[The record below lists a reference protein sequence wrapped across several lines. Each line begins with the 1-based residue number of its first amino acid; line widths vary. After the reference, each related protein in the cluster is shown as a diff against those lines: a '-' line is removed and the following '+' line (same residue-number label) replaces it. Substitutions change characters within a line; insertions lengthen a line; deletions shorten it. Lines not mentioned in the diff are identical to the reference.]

1 MKENLY
7 QKWRQE
13 SDVDL
18 MSLLSSCIVHQKALT
33 IFVPAKKKNP
43 SDVQLYFWHW
53 SQVVDLI
60 LTSTERE
67 ELAL

>member
-18 MSLLSSCIVHQKALT
+18 VSLLSSCIVHQKALT
-33 IFVPAKKKNP
+33 IFVPAKKKKIHLMFNYIFGIE
-43 SDVQLYFWHW
+43 VKL
-53 SQVVDLI
+53 LI
-60 LTSTERE
+60 
-67 ELAL
+67 

>member
-18 MSLLSSCIVHQKALT
+18 VSLLSSCIVHQKALT
-33 IFVPAKKKNP
+33 IFVPAKKKIHLMFNYIFGIE
-43 SDVQLYFWHW
+43 VKL
-53 SQVVDLI
+53 LI
-60 LTSTERE
+60 
-67 ELAL
+67 

>member
-18 MSLLSSCIVHQKALT
+18 VSLLSSCIVHQKALT
-33 IFVPAKKKNP
+33 IFVPAKKKKKIHLMFNYIFGIK
-43 SDVQLYFWHW
+43 VKL
-53 SQVVDLI
+53 LI
-60 LTSTERE
+60 
-67 ELAL
+67 